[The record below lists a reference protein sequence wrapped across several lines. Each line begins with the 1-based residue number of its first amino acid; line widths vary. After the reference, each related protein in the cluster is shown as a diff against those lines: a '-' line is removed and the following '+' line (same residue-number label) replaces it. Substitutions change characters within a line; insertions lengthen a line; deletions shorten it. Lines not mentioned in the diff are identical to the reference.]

1 MSWPTLASLVHSP
14 ELRSLSHGTLMALFV
29 GVVFYCIVYFLER
42 ASGGPTKQYAKRGF
56 LQDIVYWFYY
66 RSGLHRLLFTTVL
79 FGLLGPRIAFLRLPV
94 LDHLS
99 IVWRTL
105 LWLLIADLSSY
116 WVHRMQHASR
126 FFWAFHATHHAQED
140 LNFMTTT
147 RFHPVDHLLAD
158 TLKFVPQMALGASPL
173 SWLPLYLTMDFLAI
187 TQHSRI
193 AWRFG
198 PLSKVLATP
207 WFHSFHHS
215 TDPRHYNK
223 NFGGLF
229 SFWDYLFG
237 TAVDAPQQPAE
248 YGLTDIKMPT
258 LVSSLS
264 KPFGLLYRTYFQ
276 KPAPSEAAARALAA
290 SGTDHGPPR
299 A

>member
-1 MSWPTLASLVHSP
+1 MSWPTLESLVHSP
-14 ELRSLSHGTLMALFV
+14 QLRSLSHGALKALFV
-29 GVVFYCIVYFLER
+29 GVIFYFIVYFLES
-42 ASGGPTKQYAKRGF
+42 ASGGDTKQYAKRSF
-56 LQDIVYWFYY
+56 LQDVAYWFYY
-66 RSGLHRLLFTTVL
+66 RSGLHRLLFTAVL
-79 FGLLGPRIAFLRLPV
+79 FGFLGPRIALLRLPT
-94 LDHLS
+94 LEHLPM
-99 IVWRTL
+99 IWRTL
-105 LWLLIADLSSY
+105 LWFLIADFSSY
-116 WVHRMQHASR
+116 WVHRLQHASR

-140 LNFMTTT
+140 LNFMTTA

-158 TLKFVPQMALGASPL
+158 TLIFVPQMVLGASPL
-173 SWLPLYLTMDFLAI
+173 SWLPLYLTTDFLAI

-215 TDPRHYNK
+215 TDSRHYNK

-258 LVSSLS
+258 LLSSLS

-276 KPAPSEAAARALAA
+276 KPAPSEAAARALVT
-290 SGTDHGPPR
+290 SETDYEPPN